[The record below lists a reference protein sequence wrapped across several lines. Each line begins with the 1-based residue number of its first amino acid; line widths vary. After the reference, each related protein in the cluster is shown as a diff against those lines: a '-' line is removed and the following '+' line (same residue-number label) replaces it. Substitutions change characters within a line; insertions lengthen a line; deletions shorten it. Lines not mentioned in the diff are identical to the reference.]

1 VSQLFTSKV
10 TIIGLGS
17 QGLAWALNLRDSGF
31 DVNVWLRTNSS
42 SLETAKS
49 LELSVSSEFSSIILL
64 LIPDGQHKAFL
75 TENSDQI
82 TEGSAIIYAHGA
94 SCIENDF
101 SKLFPKFNHLL
112 LAPKAIAS
120 EVRFQFEV
128 GGKLG
133 ACSSLEYALG
143 HDIDAC
149 KILLKNLAEG
159 IGITAGPYP
168 TSFKNEAR
176 ADLFS
181 EQSLLCGLLPY
192 AAKKSFDLLISKG
205 IDPEVAYME
214 CWLEVKLIA
223 TAMVELGP
231 RDFFD
236 LISPHA
242 LSGGHKAQGM
252 IFDKAYQNVLEKL
265 YQDIENG
272 TFFNEVKAQDQTKLR
287 NDILKYWEDSQLQ
300 KVHDQL
306 SEDLV

>member
-1 VSQLFTSKV
+1 MSQLFTSKV

-31 DVNVWLRTNSS
+31 DVNIWLRAKSS
-42 SLETAKS
+42 SKKTADS
-49 LELSVSSEFSSIILL
+49 LELSVSNELSSIILL
-64 LIPDGQHKAFL
+64 LIPDGQHHNFL
-75 TENSDQI
+75 QENQDQI
-82 TEGSAIIYAHGA
+82 PDGAAIIYAHGA
-94 SCIENDF
+94 SCVENNF
-101 SKLFPKFNHLL
+101 SKTFPKFNHLL

-120 EVRFQFEV
+120 EVRFQFET

-143 HDIDAC
+143 QDLDAC
-149 KILLKNLAEG
+149 RVLIKNLAEG
-159 IGITAGPYP
+159 LGITAGPYP
-168 TSFKNEAR
+168 TTFKNEAR

-192 AAKKSFDLLISKG
+192 AAKKSFDLLIAKG

-242 LSGGHKAQGM
+242 LSGAHKAQGL

-265 YQDIENG
+265 YKDIENG
-272 TFFNEVKAQDQTKLR
+272 TFFKEVKAQDQQKMRSEVLSF
-287 NDILKYWEDSQLQ
+287 WEESQLQ